1 MKQPSSDGVLIGRPP
16 ICLWSDPNTALLLG
30 GVGEETMTPP
40 FLDQNVEVAGFEP
53 RTPQLGADRR
63 ITWLAGTRQVSF
75 IRMCA

>member
-1 MKQPSSDGVLIGRPP
+1 
-16 ICLWSDPNTALLLG
+16 
-30 GVGEETMTPP
+30 MTPP